1 MSRIIIFILVLL
13 ACITLYLLLYYYTT
27 KRNHYYSNN
36 YPNNTNYYP
45 NNNLD
50 YNYPTN
56 NFNQNSN
63 HLNDNIKIDNK
74 GFDFD
79 LDVDVDMNL
88 DTGINKDNIK
98 GYENEVMYV
107 SDDLKDGSYVNQFKE
122 IDYSKMKLSDNQ
134 IGFDP
139 QPRCSSEPLPFVDV
153 NVNYLLNVK

>member
-13 ACITLYLLLYYYTT
+13 FCITLYLLLYYYTT

-36 YPNNTNYYP
+36 YSNNYP

-56 NFNQNSN
+56 NFNQDSN
-63 HLNDNIKIDNK
+63 HLNDNNK
-74 GFDFD
+74 GFDVD

-88 DTGINKDNIK
+88 DGGINKDNIK

-139 QPRCSSEPLPFVDV
+139 EPRCSSGALPFVDV
-153 NVNYLLNVK
+153 NVNYLLKIK

>member
-1 MSRIIIFILVLL
+1 MNRTIIFILVLL
-13 ACITLYLLLYYYTT
+13 ACITLYLFLYYYTT
-27 KRNHYYSNN
+27 KRNHYYPNN
-36 YPNNTNYYP
+36 YHNNYP

-74 GFDFD
+74 GFDLDVD

-88 DTGINKDNIK
+88 DAGINKDNIK

-122 IDYSKMKLSDNQ
+122 IDYSKMNLTDNQ

-139 QPRCSSEPLPFVDV
+139 EPRCSSGALPFVDV
-153 NVNYLLNVK
+153 NVNYLLKVK

>member
-13 ACITLYLLLYYYTT
+13 ACITLYLFLYYYTT

-36 YPNNTNYYP
+36 YPNNYP
-45 NNNLD
+45 NNNTLD

-79 LDVDVDMNL
+79 MDVDVSL

-98 GYENEVMYV
+98 GYENEIMYV

-153 NVNYLLNVK
+153 NVNYLLKEK

>member
-1 MSRIIIFILVLL
+1 MSRIIVFILVLL
-13 ACITLYLLLYYYTT
+13 FCIILYLSIYYYTT
-27 KRNHYYSNN
+27 KRNYYYS
-36 YPNNTNYYP
+36 

-63 HLNDNIKIDNK
+63 YLNDNIKLDNK
-74 GFDFD
+74 GFDLDVD
-79 LDVDVDMNL
+79 LDVDIDL
-88 DTGINKDNIK
+88 NKDNIK

-134 IGFDP
+134 IGFNP
-139 QPRCSSEPLPFVDV
+139 EPRCSSGALPFVDV
-153 NVNYLLNVK
+153 NVNYLLKVK